1 VSAPVPIIG
10 VSLGH
15 RHEHTALSVTERA
28 YVPTGEAFTSER
40 RVGGYP
46 GRTTLQ
52 ARERVAAEYRVRHL
66 ERLPSRYAEVAQ
78 RIPEIAREVCRD
90 FLLVADITATGR
102 PAYSLIL
109 GELISGLEGTGIRFT
124 HGPLTV
130 TGVAGGVSKSPDVG
144 HLVPRRDLISASQ
157 ILFDAGQLKIAQ
169 DLELAST
176 LRDELLAFRPKPPKP
191 DDLEG
196 WREGKDDDLV
206 LAVACGVW
214 AAERFLEKE
223 DSVSL
228 GSLGYPGVATG

>member
-1 VSAPVPIIG
+1 MSATVPIVG

-28 YVPTGEAFTSER
+28 YVPTGESFTAER
-40 RVGGYP
+40 RLGG
-46 GRTTLQ
+46 RMTLQ
-52 ARERVAAEYRVRHL
+52 AREGVSSEYRVRHL
-66 ERLPSRYAEVAQ
+66 ERLPSRYADVAQ
-78 RIPEIAREVCRD
+78 RVPEIALEVGRD
-90 FLLVADITATGR
+90 LLLVVDVTATGR
-102 PAYSLIL
+102 PVYSLML
-109 GELISGLEGTGIRFT
+109 GELVSALEGTGIRFT

-169 DLELAST
+169 DLELASA

-196 WREGKDDDLV
+196 WREGADDDLV

-214 AAERFLEKE
+214 AAERFLKKE
-223 DSVSL
+223 DSVPA
-228 GSLGYPGVATG
+228 GSFGAA